1 VTRRSAPVDDEGSAE
16 PIAKGLFRA
25 WLAAKLLPI
34 AVRIAAWGAWLGAIL
49 AYVAFV
55 VWKVRRLTKKG
66 ALDAPE
72 PGSPPTPVSAKDRG
86 VRAWIRGDEPLA
98 LRADATDGAT
108 PAP

>member
-1 VTRRSAPVDDEGSAE
+1 VTRRSASVDDEGGVE

-34 AVRIAAWGAWLGAIL
+34 AVRLAAWGAWLGAIL
-49 AYVAFV
+49 AYGAFV

-98 LRADATDGAT
+98 LRSDVTDGAT
-108 PAP
+108 PTP